1 MQRYF
6 IKNKDKLLEESDIR
20 HIKKVMR
27 MNINDKIEVVYN
39 NKLHICEITSLDP
52 FNIKVIEE
60 LDEDKKTKIELTVA
74 VALVKEQKMD
84 LILQK
89 LTELG
94 VSKIIPVSMERSI
107 VKLDKERFNKKKVR
121 WESICKEA
129 SEQSKRTNIP
139 IIEDIKSIKDLTKED
154 ADLKLVAS
162 TKEKEK
168 LLNYYLQSI
177 EDCAK
182 IIMVIGPE
190 GGISDKEEDILVSN
204 GYNRVSFGNLIFRVE
219 TATIYVASIIN
230 YISSRS

>member
-6 IKNKDKLLEESDIR
+6 IKNKDMLLEETDIR

-39 NKLHICEITSLDP
+39 NKLHICEITSLEP

-60 LDEDKKTKIELTVA
+60 LDENKKTRIELTVA

-107 VKLDKERFNKKKVR
+107 VKLDKERFNKKKLR

-190 GGISDKEEDILVSN
+190 GGISDREEDILVSN

-230 YISSRS
+230 YIQ

>member
-6 IKNKDKLLEESDIR
+6 IKNKDMLLEESDIR

-39 NKLHICEITSLDP
+39 NKLHICEITSLEP
-52 FNIKVIEE
+52 FNIKVIEK

-94 VSKIIPVSMERSI
+94 VSRIIPVSMERSI

-139 IIEDIKSIKDLTKED
+139 IIEDVKSIKDLTKED

-190 GGISDKEEDILVSN
+190 GGVSDKEEDILVSN

>member
-6 IKNKDKLLEESDIR
+6 IKNKDMLLEESDIR

-39 NKLHICEITSLDP
+39 NKLHICEITSLEP
-52 FNIKVIEE
+52 FNIKVIEK

-94 VSKIIPVSMERSI
+94 VSRIIPVSMERSI

-219 TATIYVASIIN
+219 ISVSIENVLDKI
-230 YISSRS
+230 R

>member
-6 IKNKDKLLEESDIR
+6 IKNKDMLLEESDIK

-39 NKLHICEITSLDP
+39 NKLHICEITSLEP
-52 FNIKVIEE
+52 FNIKVIEK

-94 VSKIIPVSMERSI
+94 VSRIIPVSMERSI

-190 GGISDKEEDILVSN
+190 GGISDREEDILVSN